1 MGGAGAGVENYP
13 LFVLGAVLP
22 WTFLANSV
30 SSAGNSLVANH
41 HLVTKVY
48 FPRLFI
54 PMSQVGVALFD
65 LLVGL
70 VLLGVALAASG
81 VPPSAGWLAAV
92 PILGLLCLAALGTGA
107 GLAAVIARQRDLRH
121 ALPFAVQMWMFATP
135 SIYLPASAFGE
146 AASAWLPLNPAFGLV
161 GGFRDAALGLPV
173 DLYSVGVSASVA
185 LVLCY
190 GGLWTFRRA
199 ERRLADVI

>member
-1 MGGAGAGVENYP
+1 MGGASAGVEHYP
-13 LFVLGAVLP
+13 LFVLGAILP

-54 PMSQVGVALFD
+54 PMSQVGVAMFD

-70 VLLGVALAASG
+70 VLLGIALAANG
-81 VPPSAGWLAAV
+81 VPPSAGWLLAV
-92 PILGLLCLAALGTGA
+92 PISGVLCLGGPGDGRGVGGDHRLNSETCGTPCRSPCRCGC
-107 GLAAVIARQRDLRH
+107 RH
-121 ALPFAVQMWMFATP
+121 AVDLFARVGVRGNG
-135 SIYLPASAFGE
+135 LGV
-146 AASAWLPLNPAFGLV
+146 AAAQPGVRLV

-173 DLYSVGVSASVA
+173 DLYSVGVSAAVA
-185 LVLCY
+185 VVLCY
-190 GGLWTFRRA
+190 GGLWTFRGPNGDWRT
-199 ERRLADVI
+199 